1 MISENDFV
9 ISSYSFNSKLFDEL
23 YNHHYA
29 RNNWP
34 VVYILSDGTTKEA
47 YVGETSDTFARLA
60 THLKNNTKNKLTSVR
75 LVTSDRFNK
84 SATLDI
90 ESNLIKYISGDG
102 QYRLLNLNLGL
113 ANHQFYEKL
122 KYWSIFRSL
131 WDKLRAEGLTKHSI
145 EHIDNSDL
153 FKYSPYKSLAAEQKQ
168 GLKLIIRSLL
178 DPNAKRVIVEG
189 GAGTGKSILAI
200 FLFKLLKT
208 DISGFN
214 FKDFGEEE
222 AELIDLVTKL
232 KEKYPNPKM
241 ALVIPMSSF
250 RKTIQKVFKNIKGL
264 KSTMV
269 IGPSEMTSEQF
280 DIIIVDESHR
290 LRRRKNL
297 GSYYEVF
304 DKTCAKLDL
313 DKHTAS
319 ELHWV
324 ILQSHR
330 SVLFYDQNQSI
341 KPSDTRKEDFDKL
354 KLATGTSIEKLKS
367 QFRVKGGHD
376 YITYVRDL
384 LSCSMPQERKQ
395 YRSNDYEFLMFD
407 DLDEMITQIKARN
420 ESYGLARLVAGFAWV
435 WKTKSPKNRHLI
447 DIQIGDTALKW
458 NSVAIDWP
466 NSPNAINEVGCI
478 HTTQGYDL
486 NYTGVI
492 FGPEIS
498 YDEAEDEIVVVKE
511 NYHDKNGKNAISDP
525 AELKSYILNIYDT
538 ILKRGIR
545 GTYVYVCDPKLRAYF
560 AKHIPAARPVIAD
573 TVNQLIPFVN
583 SVPLY
588 DLHAAAGSF
597 SELQHVDDYDLIEV
611 PENVRVAD
619 DMFACRVVGESM
631 NRVIPNGSI
640 CLFRKYSAGSRNGK
654 IVLAESTAFND
665 SDFGSGYTVKE
676 YSSVKRADE
685 NGWEHESITLKPLS
699 NDPSYK
705 SITLSEDELVNFK
718 VVGIFER
725 VLSL

>member
-23 YNHHYA
+23 HNQHYA
-29 RNNWP
+29 KNNWP
-34 VVYILSDGTTKEA
+34 VVYILSDGTAKEA

-60 THLKNNTKNKLTSVR
+60 THLKNNAKNKLTSVR

-102 QYRLLNLNLGL
+102 QYKLLNLNLGL

-122 KYWSIFRSL
+122 KYWSMFRSL

-153 FKYSPYKSLAAEQKQ
+153 FKYSPYKSLATEQKQ
-168 GLKLIIRSLL
+168 GLMVIIRSLL

-222 AELIDLVTKL
+222 ADLIDLVTRL
-232 KEKYPNPKM
+232 KEKYADPKM

-269 IGPSEMTSEQF
+269 ISPSEMTSEQF

-304 DKTCAKLDL
+304 DKACAKLDL
-313 DKHTAS
+313 NKHTAS
-319 ELHWV
+319 ELDWV
-324 ILQSHR
+324 LLQSQQ
-330 SVLFYDQNQSI
+330 SILFYDQNQSI

-354 KLATGTSIEKLKS
+354 KLAATTSIEKLKS

-384 LSCSMPQERKQ
+384 LSCSMPQERKLYQ
-395 YRSNDYEFLMFD
+395 SKDYEFLIFN
-407 DLDEMITQIKARN
+407 DLDEMITQIKLRD
-420 ESYGLARLVAGFAWV
+420 ESYGLARLVAGFAWE
-435 WKTKSPKNRHLI
+435 WKTKDQKNRHLI
-447 DIQIGDTALKW
+447 DIQIGNTALRW

-498 YDEAEDEIVVVKE
+498 YDEARDEIVVVKE

-560 AKHIPAARPVIAD
+560 AKHIPVAHPVVVG
-573 TVNQLIPFVN
+573 TVNELIPFVN

-597 SELQHVDDYDLIEV
+597 SELQQVDAYELVEV
-611 PENVRVAD
+611 PENVRVSD

-654 IVLAESTAFND
+654 IVLAESIAFND
-665 SDFGSGYTVKE
+665 SDFGSGYSVKE

-685 NGWEHESITLKPLS
+685 TGWEHESITLKPLS
-699 NDPSYK
+699 NDPSYQ
-705 SITLSEDELVNFK
+705 SIVLSEDELVDFK

-725 VLSL
+725 VLE